1 MLKKVT
7 LERFSYDLEMESRKE
22 NRNNKRTE
30 IERFHWFSERIQTRV
45 TFGWLRERSCELSSN
60 QWIFRFDVILQHD
73 WPIEQRLF
81 HIRVFFGGKTN
92 NLVPS
97 ALFPGFGGGAK
108 AREKRPGDEVAKTRS
123 PCVLIFHPLAN
134 KTNNGHLP
142 KPFFTV
148 IRKSLH
154 HDQCLLLH
162 FCKRLNTLCLSRW
175 Y

>member
-1 MLKKVT
+1 MLKIVT

-45 TFGWLRERSCELSSN
+45 TARVNFIAINGYFTLTSYVTQLANRTM
-60 QWIFRFDVILQHD
+60 
-73 WPIEQRLF
+73 PF

-92 NLVPS
+92 NLVPR
-97 ALFPGFGGGAK
+97 ALDGEKSPGN
-108 AREKRPGDEVAKTRS
+108 EDAKTRS
-123 PCVLIFHPLAN
+123 PCFDFSSSSGN
-134 KTNNGHLP
+134 KTNNRHLQ

-148 IRKSLH
+148 IRKLNRSINVYYCTFSN
-154 HDQCLLLH
+154 DQ
-162 FCKRLNTLCLSRW
+162 TLYASVGGTRQKAST